1 MENKERK
8 FKYDPWLLIP
18 YFFLSLMG
26 ILMVYSSSANITK
39 SSIPSMSPT
48 SYLIRQTGFF
58 LVGLF
63 LIFFFS
69 RLKFSFIQKGII
81 TNGFFW
87 VVVGMLLYVRFFG
100 KSVNGAA
107 AWISLGPLNIQPS
120 EFAKISVILYLARML
135 TKREKANQPSWR
147 NLKPYFKSIFGPL
160 CLVGLV
166 FSLVVIQPDTGGALS
181 IGLITVMVVAI
192 SGIPWIIGVTT
203 VVGLFFS
210 GAGFISW
217 IMDLYNKNALK
228 GMPYQLVRVIAFADP
243 WKNSG
248 TSGIQLTN
256 SYFAINNGGWFGV
269 GIGNSIQKHGY
280 LPEQNTDFILSIV
293 SEELGAITVILI
305 LIAIFAIITRAVV
318 LAIRSRSNYN
328 AMLCIGIA
336 TTFFIQTVFNVGGV
350 SGLLPITGVPL
361 PFISY
366 GGSSIFI
373 LSMELGIL
381 FHISNLDRIRR
392 IEANIND

>member
-1 MENKERK
+1 
-8 FKYDPWLLIP
+8 
-18 YFFLSLMG
+18 
-26 ILMVYSSSANITK
+26 MVYSSSANITK